1 MNRYIVSVLFFMT
14 AVCAYR
20 LAVHALDDANP
31 DAREVAI
38 FKGKRE
44 ISVTRETVKN
54 DFIKAF
60 MKLYGK

>member
-1 MNRYIVSVLFFMT
+1 MT
-14 AVCAYR
+14 TTYKPRRMAQDIKDYF
-20 LAVHALDDANP
+20 DANP